1 MAHIPTETQHNSDR
15 DAAYCRALKALQKC
29 PGWYEILL
37 NASIGEREYF
47 LIDTRAALNAAL
59 KLQSLGF
66 VHYSYLFRGV
76 LATPDGKA
84 FLVWL
89 DGTNQEIK

>member
-1 MAHIPTETQHNSDR
+1 MAHLPTETQQNSDR
-15 DAAYCRALKALQKC
+15 DAAYCRALKSLQKF
-29 PGWYEILL
+29 PGWYDVLL
-37 NASIGEREYF
+37 NASIGDREYYV
-47 LIDTRAALNAAL
+47 LETRGQLNAAF

-66 VHYSYLFRGV
+66 VYYSRLFEGV

-89 DGTNQEIK
+89 DGTDQEVK